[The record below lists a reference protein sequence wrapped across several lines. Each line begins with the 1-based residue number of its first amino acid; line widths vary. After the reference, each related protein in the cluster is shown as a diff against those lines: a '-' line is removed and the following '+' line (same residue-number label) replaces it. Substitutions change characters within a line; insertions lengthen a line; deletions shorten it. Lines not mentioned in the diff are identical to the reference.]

1 MIKCQKSIEVKC
13 FCKNFTPT
21 IDKEPKK
28 IAPLWYYLFLVAS
41 SGMRQAASEKQ
52 STGLFLPQFR
62 SNPVSPKLG
71 NLLFDSTHFY
81 INKKDS
87 TLMILSLFGGFNHN
101 QISVFPYFLLIS

>member
-21 IDKEPKK
+21 IDKEP
-28 IAPLWYYLFLVAS
+28 
-41 SGMRQAASEKQ
+41 
-52 STGLFLPQFR
+52 LFLPQFR

-87 TLMILSLFGGFNHN
+87 TLMILSLFGGFKWNASSRVGKTVHWT
-101 QISVFPYFLLIS
+101 ILVL